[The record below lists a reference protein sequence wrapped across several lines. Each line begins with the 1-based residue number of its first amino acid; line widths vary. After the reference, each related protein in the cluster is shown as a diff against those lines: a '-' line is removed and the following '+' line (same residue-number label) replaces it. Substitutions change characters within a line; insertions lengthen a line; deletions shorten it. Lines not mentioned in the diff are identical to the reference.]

1 MPQDPLEKT
10 HRSLHLSNLQVVLIL
25 LTAGAGLLAVT
36 WIFAVD
42 IGRVPISLWD
52 ICTTVLTPATDAKK

>member
-1 MPQDPLEKT
+1 MPQDPIKKT
-10 HRSLHLSNLQVVLIL
+10 RRPLHLSNLQVVLIL

-36 WIFAVD
+36 WVFAVD

-52 ICTTVLTPATDAKK
+52 ICTTVLAPASDAKK